1 MTGLTL
7 SDRWWRPGDDDALR
21 AELSREIRRG
31 HPLHRRIERVEARF
45 DATDDLLVR
54 LHDGGYALVHP
65 TWSGHRERAPFPLC
79 RLLGDAGAASA
90 AIAEW
95 EAER

>member
-7 SDRWWRPGDDDALR
+7 PDRWWRPDDDAALR
-21 AELSREIRRG
+21 AELNREIGRG
-31 HPLHRRIERVEARF
+31 HPLRRRIDRVEARF
-45 DATDDLLVR
+45 EASDDLVVR
-54 LHDGGYALVHP
+54 LDDGGYALVHP

-90 AIAEW
+90 AIAGW
-95 EAER
+95 EA